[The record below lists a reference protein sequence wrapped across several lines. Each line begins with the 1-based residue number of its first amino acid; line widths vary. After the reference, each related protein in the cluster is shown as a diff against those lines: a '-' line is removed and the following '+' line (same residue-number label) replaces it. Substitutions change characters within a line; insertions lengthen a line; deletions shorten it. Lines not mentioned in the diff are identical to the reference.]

1 MMIGRCQGT
10 GMAKIMV
17 IDEHPGHL
25 DWTLDKC
32 VNIDEYEQV
41 KTNNLFW
48 PNENSIQQCFVSHI
62 VQCCQQYYSNR

>member
-17 IDEHPGHL
+17 IDEHPGHM
-25 DWTLDKC
+25 DCTLDKC

-41 KTNNLFW
+41 KTSNMSW
-48 PNENSIQQCFVSHI
+48 PVASPG
-62 VQCCQQYYSNR
+62 RGLGGL